1 MVNWGNVF
9 PLGIVFA
16 IMGGILGA
24 VWASLNDDD
33 NWQQAVAEIVIA
45 SVLAASLAEY
55 QLPLSMVWVCAAGG
69 IFAGLITGHLLDAVS
84 AAAPNFIKS
93 LIEKMADKYVPKEK
107 GSNDV

>member
-1 MVNWGNVF
+1 MNWGNVF

-16 IMGGILGA
+16 IAGGILGA

-84 AAAPNFIKS
+84 AAAPNFIKA
-93 LIEKMADKYVPKEK
+93 LIGKMADKYAPKMK
-107 GSNDV
+107 GSDDV